1 MAQAIETKKAD
12 TIVGISEG
20 KRLTQNKSSHLHLV
34 DETNDPNIRVG
45 DRLRAARENRNLKT
59 DDIARHLKYRRE
71 YLEAIEA
78 MQASR
83 LPRGMVNP
91 YVRDYARYLGLDPTV
106 CVKDFNSQC
115 GSLTFGDTKPA
126 PQISPRQE
134 TNFLKPVLMLLGLVI
149 LGASGWFGFQAL
161 SKMNESPVVRET
173 APPIAMTPRL
183 NAART
188 PVTDAS
194 SPVLASANH
203 PMKLGVRANRRAWIE
218 IRGADG
224 TLFIDRQLA
233 KNEVYDLRIG
243 AGWTLTTQDAGAFEW
258 VVDGETFSTLG
269 EADEPLYTLGIDTIV
284 KMVNDARAA
293 EAEQLAAA
301 E

>member
-1 MAQAIETKKAD
+1 
-12 TIVGISEG
+12 
-20 KRLTQNKSSHLHLV
+20 
-34 DETNDPNIRVG
+34 
-45 DRLRAARENRNLKT
+45 
-59 DDIARHLKYRRE
+59 
-71 YLEAIEA
+71 
-78 MQASR
+78 
-83 LPRGMVNP
+83 
-91 YVRDYARYLGLDPTV
+91 
-106 CVKDFNSQC
+106 
-115 GSLTFGDTKPA
+115 
-126 PQISPRQE
+126 
-134 TNFLKPVLMLLGLVI
+134 
-149 LGASGWFGFQAL
+149 
-161 SKMNESPVVRET
+161 MNESPVVTET